1 MAIKV
6 EMPKL
11 SDTMEEG
18 VLAKW
23 NIKEGDT
30 VSAGDVIADVETDKA
45 TMEMEVF
52 DSGTVLKLLV
62 DEGDTIPL
70 GGLVA
75 VIGEPGEDISGLV
88 AGGASGDAAPSAA
101 SESSTEPA
109 TKTASEPDTEPAS
122 QPPSDAASTPAS
134 SSGDSFD
141 PIFGGI
147 SGGSAGDAGD
157 STPGSTEGR
166 VKASP
171 LAKKVA
177 AEKGL
182 DLQSVQG
189 SGPNGRVVIA
199 DVEKALTGGASTPS
213 TPASS
218 PSSAASSPS
227 PAPAPANRPSSGS
240 ETVKVSQMR
249 KTIAR
254 RLSESKFTN
263 PHFYVSV
270 DVDMANVVEARGQLN
285 QVSPVKISFNDIILK
300 AAALS
305 LKKHPWV
312 NGSWNE
318 SEMTIHH
325 DVHIA
330 FAVAVDEGLLT
341 PVITHTD
348 QKSLME
354 ISAES
359 KELAGLAREKK
370 LQPQQMDGST
380 FTISNLGMFGID
392 EFTAIINPPN
402 AAILAVGGIR
412 DEAVV
417 KDGAIV
423 PGKRMKLTLSSDH
436 RIVDGAKAAEY
447 LNELKHMLENPLAM
461 ML

>member
-1 MAIKV
+1 
-6 EMPKL
+6 MPKL

-88 AGGASGDAAPSAA
+88 SGGANDAGDASAA
-101 SESSTEPA
+101 ATDAATEPE
-109 TKTASEPDTEPAS
+109 TTDSASE
-122 QPPSDAASTPAS
+122 
-134 SSGDSFD
+134 SFD

-147 SGGSAGDAGD
+147 GSGNTTDSSDSSD
-157 STPGSTEGR
+157 STQTTSTTDGR

-177 AEKGL
+177 AEKGV
-182 DLQSVQG
+182 DLQSLQG

-199 DVEKALTGGASTPS
+199 DVEKALAGGATSPAAQASTASAPTS
-213 TPASS
+213 TQAPASS
-218 PSSAASSPS
+218 Q
-227 PAPAPANRPSSGS
+227 PATPVSRPSSGS
-240 ETVKVSQMR
+240 EKVKVSQMR
-249 KTIAR
+249 KVIAR

-270 DVDMANVVEARGQLN
+270 DVDMANVVAARGQLN

-318 SEMTIHH
+318 TEMTIHH

-341 PVITHTD
+341 PVINHTD

-359 KELAGLAREKK
+359 KELAGLARDKK
-370 LQPQQMDGST
+370 LQPQQMEGST

>member
-88 AGGASGDAAPSAA
+88 AGGASGGAAHSAA
-101 SESSTEPA
+101 SESSTEPD
-109 TKTASEPDTEPAS
+109 TKTDSEPSSPS
-122 QPPSDAASTPAS
+122 PSDAASTPAS
-134 SSGDSFD
+134 PSSDSFD

-147 SGGSAGDAGD
+147 SGGPAGDAGD
-157 STPGSTEGR
+157 STPGTTEGR

-199 DVEKALTGGASTPS
+199 DVEKALTGGSSIPS

-218 PSSAASSPS
+218 PSSAVT
-227 PAPAPANRPSSGS
+227 APAPAKRPSSAS
-240 ETVKVSQMR
+240 ESVKVSQMR

-412 DEAVV
+412 EEAVV

>member
-62 DEGDTIPL
+62 GEGDTIPL

-88 AGGASGDAAPSAA
+88 AGGASEASGD
-101 SESSTEPA
+101 STTSGEADPA
-109 TKTASEPDTEPAS
+109 TNTASEPAS
-122 QPPSDAASTPAS
+122 PSPSEAASTPAS
-134 SSGDSFD
+134 TSSGSFD

-147 SGGSAGDAGD
+147 GGGSAGHTGE
-157 STPGSTEGR
+157 STPGSADGR
-166 VKASP
+166 IKASP

-199 DVEKALTGGASTPS
+199 DVEKALTGGASTP
-213 TPASS
+213 TTQANT
-218 PSSAASSPS
+218 PSSAPSAPS
-227 PAPAPANRPSSGS
+227 PTMRSSSGS

-412 DEAVV
+412 EEAVV

>member
-23 NIKEGDT
+23 NIQEGDT

-52 DSGTVLKLLV
+52 DSGTILKLLV

-88 AGGASGDAAPSAA
+88 SGGASGESSSSEAATEPETADSA
-101 SESSTEPA
+101 SE
-109 TKTASEPDTEPAS
+109 
-122 QPPSDAASTPAS
+122 
-134 SSGDSFD
+134 SFD

-147 SGGSAGDAGD
+147 GSGNTTDSSDSSD
-157 STPGSTEGR
+157 STQTTSTTDGR

-177 AEKGL
+177 SEKGL
-182 DLQSVQG
+182 DLQTLQG

-199 DVEKALTGGASTPS
+199 DVEKALAGGAPS
-213 TPASS
+213 QAAT
-218 PSSAASSPS
+218 SSAAPAAQAGTTSTPEPQTSAS
-227 PAPAPANRPSSGS
+227 TQAPAPVSRPSSGS
-240 ETVKVSQMR
+240 EKVKVSQMR
-249 KTIAR
+249 KVIAR

-270 DVDMANVVEARGQLN
+270 DVDMANVVAARGQLN

-318 SEMTIHH
+318 TEMTIHH

-370 LQPQQMDGST
+370 LQPQQMEGST

-417 KDGAIV
+417 KEGAIV

>member
-1 MAIKV
+1 
-6 EMPKL
+6 MPKL

-88 AGGASGDAAPSAA
+88 SGGANGAGDASEAATDAVTVAATEPETLDSA
-101 SESSTEPA
+101 SE
-109 TKTASEPDTEPAS
+109 
-122 QPPSDAASTPAS
+122 
-134 SSGDSFD
+134 SFD

-147 SGGSAGDAGD
+147 GSGNTTDSSDSSN
-157 STPGSTEGR
+157 STPTTSTTEGR

-177 AEKGL
+177 SEKGV
-182 DLQSVQG
+182 DLLSLQG

-199 DVEKALTGGASTPS
+199 DVEKALAGGAT
-213 TPASS
+213 S
-218 PSSAASSPS
+218 PAASSS
-227 PAPAPANRPSSGS
+227 PAAPAAQASTASAPASTQAPAPVSRPSSGS
-240 ETVKVSQMR
+240 EKVKVSQMR
-249 KTIAR
+249 KVIAR

-270 DVDMANVVEARGQLN
+270 DVDMANVVAARAQLN

-318 SEMTIHH
+318 TEMTIHH

-370 LQPQQMDGST
+370 LQPQQMEGST

-417 KDGAIV
+417 KEGAIV
-423 PGKRMKLTLSSDH
+423 LGKRMKLTLSSDH

>member
-62 DEGDTIPL
+62 GEGDTIPL

-88 AGGASGDAAPSAA
+88 AGGASEASGD
-101 SESSTEPA
+101 STKSVEADPA
-109 TKTASEPDTEPAS
+109 TNTASEPAS
-122 QPPSDAASTPAS
+122 PSPSEAASTPAS
-134 SSGDSFD
+134 TSSGSFD

-147 SGGSAGDAGD
+147 GGGSAGHTGE
-157 STPGSTEGR
+157 STPGSADGR
-166 VKASP
+166 IKASP

-199 DVEKALTGGASTPS
+199 DVEKALTGGASTP
-213 TPASS
+213 TTQANT
-218 PSSAASSPS
+218 PSSAPSAPS
-227 PAPAPANRPSSGS
+227 PTMRSSSGS

-412 DEAVV
+412 EEAVV